1 MNLVKSR
8 TLITI
13 AVVMG
18 LVSAACSGSSQADD
32 TIASPEE
39 TVTTEPEATTTT
51 SVDVLPEFA
60 EATRPS
66 LDLPDHSEYPSPG
79 DAVVETYLNF
89 VRAQL
94 YAFGA
99 PEVDPEYGP
108 WLELTTGTYQENTI
122 ERMEE
127 WREKNWVQV
136 LPEDTSTLTNNP
148 VPRPGSFAEVEGEII
163 GIDDCYVNPTS
174 VVNRVTGEV
183 IAEGTV
189 TYDRL
194 VEMTFTDGRWK
205 VSGLAEKQRYE
216 GVSEC
221 PEQ

>member
-8 TLITI
+8 TLITV

-18 LVSAACSGSSQADD
+18 LVSAACSGSSQAKD

-79 DAVVETYLNF
+79 DAVVETYLNL

-163 GIDDCYVNPTS
+163 GIDDCYVDTTK
-174 VVNRVTGEV
+174 VVDRSTGELIKDEV
-183 IAEGTV
+183 ITF
-189 TYDRL
+189 DLL

-205 VSGLAEKQRYE
+205 VSGTATKEKYD

-221 PEQ
+221 PE